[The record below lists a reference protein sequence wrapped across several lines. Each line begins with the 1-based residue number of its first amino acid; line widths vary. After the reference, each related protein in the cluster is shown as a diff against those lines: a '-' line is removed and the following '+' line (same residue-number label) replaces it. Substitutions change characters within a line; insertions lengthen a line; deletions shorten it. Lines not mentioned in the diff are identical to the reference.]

1 MSEILPCLLLPLP
14 SGKIVLPTSAV
25 AEIIPYEKPETIP
38 DIPVWLLGILTWR
51 GIHIPLVGL
60 EKMEAFLSWNKNTEE
75 EVPDKTDSYSI
86 AILNRIDKKISN
98 NLDDSSHQYPF
109 FSILLKG
116 VPKLYRVAKDGIK
129 LVAEQPEGNKRFI
142 LEARVQND
150 NACIPNLPY
159 LWDIIDG
166 LPSRL
171 QWFRQ
176 IVL

>member
-14 SGKIVLPTSAV
+14 DGKIVLPTSAV
-25 AEIIPYEKPETIP
+25 AEIIAYEKPETIA
-38 DIPVWLLGILTWR
+38 DIPGWLLGILTWR
-51 GIHIPLVGL
+51 GIHIPLVCL
-60 EKMEAFLSWNKNTEE
+60 EKMENFLSWNKSIEE
-75 EVPDKTDSYSI
+75 AIPEKTALYSV
-86 AILNRIDKKISN
+86 AIINRVDKKISN
-98 NLDDSSHQYPF
+98 HPDEPSHQYPF

-129 LVAEQPEGNKRFI
+129 LVAEQPQGDKRFI

-150 NACIPNLPY
+150 NACIPDLPY
-159 LWDIIDG
+159 LWEIIDG

-176 IVL
+176 VVL